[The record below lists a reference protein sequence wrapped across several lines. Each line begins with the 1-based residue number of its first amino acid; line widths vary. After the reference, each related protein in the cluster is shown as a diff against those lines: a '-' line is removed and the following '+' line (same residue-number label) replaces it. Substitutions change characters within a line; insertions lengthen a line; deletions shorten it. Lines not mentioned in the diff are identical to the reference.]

1 LCHQIAS
8 SIVGFWDALINQT
21 WQFGGISDEVYMAF
35 VEANWKTSSGQQM
48 LTTKTKG
55 GKAMYLKLNRE
66 NRGKDWIHN

>member
-1 LCHQIAS
+1 
-8 SIVGFWDALINQT
+8 
-21 WQFGGISDEVYMAF
+21 
-35 VEANWKTSSGQQM
+35 M